1 MVETQFQQRIWTAL
15 TDHKICMV
23 SILVGGRIRTRPMSG
38 YVDRE
43 NHRILFVT
51 HSHTGPAEEIDPS
64 QTVSI
69 ALSDEDHNF
78 YATIEC
84 EAAKLDDRDLLKR
97 IWSPLVGAWF
107 PNGPDDPDVT
117 LLAFS
122 PISAEIWDG
131 PSSGVVI
138 AFKLATAKILGRTPD
153 LGVNT
158 TIDMR

>member
-1 MVETQFQQRIWTAL
+1 MVETPLQQRIWTAL
-15 TDHKICMV
+15 TDHTICMV
-23 SILVGGRIRTRPMSG
+23 STIVDGRVRTRPMSG
-38 YVDRE
+38 QIDRE

-51 HSHTGPAEEIDPS
+51 HSHTGPVEEAAG
-64 QTVSI
+64 THAVSI
-69 ALSDEDHNF
+69 ALSDENHNF
-78 YATIEC
+78 YAAIDC
-84 EAAKLDDRDLLKR
+84 EAERIDDREMIRK

-107 PNGPDDPDVT
+107 PNGPEDPDVT
-117 LLAFS
+117 VLALT

-131 PSSGVVI
+131 PSSAVVI